1 MAFKIFI
8 SKQGLVLDK
17 GASSFSE
24 DRRGTDAEID
34 IIAVG
39 IIGWQEKGGTAPI
52 PQEPPRDRIIVILE
66 FMHVFDIEL
75 RQQDPPRHADRA
87 SDLAAHCQGKGGEV
101 LLVDLEA
108 QAGTGG

>member
-34 IIAVG
+34 IIAVWIVG
-39 IIGWQEKGGTAPI
+39 RQEKGRAAQI
-52 PQEPPRDRIIVILE
+52 PQKSPRDRIIVILE
-66 FMHVFDIEL
+66 FMHVFSIEL
-75 RQQDPPRHADRA
+75 GQQYPPRHADRTN
-87 SDLAAHCQGKGGEV
+87 DLAAHCQGKGGEV